1 MRYVAERHSFWA
13 YELGFQLQEESFRV
27 RHSLLFP
34 WRVVR
39 KRQEYQEE
47 EEARSVGGT
56 EGRTAAA
63 AAASPWG
70 IGLVQLFV
78 EEQESVCCTFLH
90 TGIEG

>member
-1 MRYVAERHSFWA
+1 M
-13 YELGFQLQEESFRV
+13 QEGSFRV

-56 EGRTAAA
+56 EGRTAVAA
-63 AAASPWG
+63 ANPWG

-78 EEQESVCCTFLH
+78 E
-90 TGIEG
+90 

>member
-1 MRYVAERHSFWA
+1 M
-13 YELGFQLQEESFRV
+13 QEESFRV
-27 RHSLLFP
+27 RHSLLVP

-63 AAASPWG
+63 AAAKPWE
-70 IGLVQLFV
+70 IGLVRLFV

-90 TGIEG
+90 TEIEV